1 MKAHYI
7 LIAAL
12 CGLTGCREDNG
23 AADAANRR
31 EMPPLKVSV
40 MNMEQRTVELKSS
53 WFGHLR
59 GVEQADIRP
68 QVSGTLIRQVY
79 WDGSICDKGELLFEI
94 DPATYQAVVDR
105 EAANL
110 ATARAVKL
118 QAEASLDRVQKDLD
132 RYDKLIRTGAISV
145 KNLTDAQQNLK
156 EMQAALEQA
165 EAGIKQAEAS
175 LENARINLDRTKVRA
190 PFRGLASKATA
201 SVGELISASGSP
213 LTTMSSIDPI
223 RVDFSVTGKQVL
235 SRLMDGTVNVKT
247 GRMGDMPDFELIL
260 EDGSVFEKKGK
271 VVSVDSEVSRSTG
284 TVNFIGHIPNPDL
297 KLRSGMAVRVRAV
310 TGTEKDALLVPA
322 RALLS
327 SMNHRNIMV
336 VARDAAPP

>member
-79 WDGSICDKGELLFEI
+79 WDGSICNKGELLFEI
-94 DPATYQAVVDR
+94 DPATYQAAVAR

-118 QAEASLDRVQKDLD
+118 QAEASLNRVQKDLD
-132 RYDKLIRTGAISV
+132 RYDKRSG
-145 KNLTDAQQNLK
+145 
-156 EMQAALEQA
+156 
-165 EAGIKQAEAS
+165 
-175 LENARINLDRTKVRA
+175 
-190 PFRGLASKATA
+190 RGLF
-201 SVGELISASGSP
+201 P
-213 LTTMSSIDPI
+213 
-223 RVDFSVTGKQVL
+223 
-235 SRLMDGTVNVKT
+235 SRT
-247 GRMGDMPDFELIL
+247 
-260 EDGSVFEKKGK
+260 
-271 VVSVDSEVSRSTG
+271 
-284 TVNFIGHIPNPDL
+284 
-297 KLRSGMAVRVRAV
+297 
-310 TGTEKDALLVPA
+310 
-322 RALLS
+322 
-327 SMNHRNIMV
+327 
-336 VARDAAPP
+336 

>member
-94 DPATYQAVVDR
+94 DPATYQAAVDR

-118 QAEASLDRVQKDLD
+118 QAEASLNRVQKDLD
-132 RYDKLIRTGAISV
+132 RYDKLIKTGAISV

-156 EMQAALEQA
+156 EMQGRSGTGGSGHQAGGSLPGKRPDQSGPHQSTRAVPGTGFQGDGQRGGTDFRQRLAAHYHVFHRPHP
-165 EAGIKQAEAS
+165 GGF
-175 LENARINLDRTKVRA
+175 
-190 PFRGLASKATA
+190 FR
-201 SVGELISASGSP
+201 
-213 LTTMSSIDPI
+213 
-223 RVDFSVTGKQVL
+223 
-235 SRLMDGTVNVKT
+235 DGKT
-247 GRMGDMPDFELIL
+247 GSQPS
-260 EDGSVFEKKGK
+260 DGWNREC
-271 VVSVDSEVSRSTG
+271 E
-284 TVNFIGHIPNPDL
+284 N
-297 KLRSGMAVRVRAV
+297 RAH
-310 TGTEKDALLVPA
+310 GRHAGF
-322 RALLS
+322 
-327 SMNHRNIMV
+327 
-336 VARDAAPP
+336 

>member
-31 EMPPLKVSV
+31 EMPPVKVSV

-94 DPATYQAVVDR
+94 DPATYQAAVDR

-118 QAEASLDRVQKDLD
+118 QAEASLNRVQKDLD
-132 RYDKLIRTGAISV
+132 RYDKLIRTGALSV
-145 KNLTDAQQNLK
+145 KNLTDAQQTLK

-260 EDGSVFEKKGK
+260 EFYENLICEKSGK
-271 VVSVDSEVSRSTG
+271 QAGENIHYLLEMYCQSSIYM
-284 TVNFIGHIPNPDL
+284 TV
-297 KLRSGMAVRVRAV
+297 RWV
-310 TGTEKDALLVPA
+310 TGELTCTPEKLAQT
-322 RALLS
+322 
-327 SMNHRNIMV
+327 V
-336 VARDAAPP
+336 VDGMPGKLAEVFVKLEILN

>member
-1 MKAHYI
+1 MKHASIILLTNNMKAHYI

-23 AADAANRR
+23 AADAADRR

-94 DPATYQAVVDR
+94 DPATYQAAVDR

-223 RVDFSVTGKQVL
+223 RVDGFRGQ
-235 SRLMDGTVNVKT
+235 RGEPFDGHRQFRRPYSQS
-247 GRMGDMPDFELIL
+247 GFETAFRN
-260 EDGSVFEKKGK
+260 GG
-271 VVSVDSEVSRSTG
+271 
-284 TVNFIGHIPNPDL
+284 
-297 KLRSGMAVRVRAV
+297 
-310 TGTEKDALLVPA
+310 A
-322 RALLS
+322 RARRDGYGEGCLAGS
-327 SMNHRNIMV
+327 RPRPAFFHEPPQHHGGGSG
-336 VARDAAPP
+336 RDAAPH

>member
-1 MKAHYI
+1 MLLSNNMKAHYI

-12 CGLTGCREDNG
+12 CGLAGCREDNG
-23 AADAANRR
+23 AADAVNRR

-40 MNMEQRTVELKSS
+40 INMEQRTVELKSS

-68 QVSGTLIRQVY
+68 QVSGTLMRQVY
-79 WDGSICDKGELLFEI
+79 WDGSVCDKGELLFEI
-94 DPATYQAVVDR
+94 DPATYQAAVDR
-105 EAANL
+105 EEANL

-175 LENARINLDRTKVRA
+175 LENARINLARRSLPCLPST
-190 PFRGLASKATA
+190 P
-201 SVGELISASGSP
+201 SGWIFP
-213 LTTMSSIDPI
+213 
-223 RVDFSVTGKQVL
+223 
-235 SRLMDGTVNVKT
+235 
-247 GRMGDMPDFELIL
+247 
-260 EDGSVFEKKGK
+260 
-271 VVSVDSEVSRSTG
+271 
-284 TVNFIGHIPNPDL
+284 
-297 KLRSGMAVRVRAV
+297 
-310 TGTEKDALLVPA
+310 
-322 RALLS
+322 
-327 SMNHRNIMV
+327 
-336 VARDAAPP
+336 

>member
-94 DPATYQAVVDR
+94 DPATYQAAVDR

-118 QAEASLDRVQKDLD
+118 QAGASLNRVQKDLD

-145 KNLTDAQQNLK
+145 KNLTDAQQLYK
-156 EMQAALEQA
+156 LLEF
-165 EAGIKQAEAS
+165 
-175 LENARINLDRTKVRA
+175 L
-190 PFRGLASKATA
+190 F
-201 SVGELISASGSP
+201 
-213 LTTMSSIDPI
+213 
-223 RVDFSVTGKQVL
+223 
-235 SRLMDGTVNVKT
+235 
-247 GRMGDMPDFELIL
+247 
-260 EDGSVFEKKGK
+260 
-271 VVSVDSEVSRSTG
+271 
-284 TVNFIGHIPNPDL
+284 
-297 KLRSGMAVRVRAV
+297 LR
-310 TGTEKDALLVPA
+310 
-322 RALLS
+322 
-327 SMNHRNIMV
+327 
-336 VARDAAPP
+336 